1 LLFNGTHLTLVISH
15 SKEQSAVDL
24 DWLSLAALIV
34 VIVVSCTTTVNA
46 GLLAIVLAWILGVY
60 IAPLSGKAIG
70 LQSVVSGFPA
80 DLFLTLVGV
89 TLLFTLAQTNGTLD
103 RVARCA
109 VQSCRGNTGLIPI
122 MFFVLTLWLAS
133 IGPGN
138 IAAAALIAPMAM
150 AVAARAG
157 ISAFLM
163 TLMVAHG
170 AVAGALSPL
179 APTGIIARDR
189 MRDIGLEGFGGQTF
203 LYNLLANAVVAF
215 VGYFAFGGLRLL
227 GKRYAEAIQR
237 NHSNERFDSPT
248 DAQPARDPQSDDT
261 FRLQHYVTLMTIA
274 VVVIAVLLCRIG
286 LGRDLH
292 VGMTALVA
300 AMLLILCGHGDERAA
315 MRNMPWSVMLMVCG
329 VTVLTSLLEKTGGI
343 DRMTELV
350 AKISNRRSVTGVI
363 ALIAG
368 LVSVYSSTSGVVL
381 PAFLP
386 MTPGLVEQVGG
397 DALAVASSINVGGH
411 LVDVSPLST
420 IGALCVASA
429 AASEDR
435 RKLFN
440 KVLAWGLS
448 MSVVGAAFCYLFFGS
463 S

>member
-1 LLFNGTHLTLVISH
+1 LFL
-15 SKEQSAVDL
+15 
-24 DWLSLAALIV
+24 

-60 IAPLSGKAIG
+60 VAPLTGKAIG
-70 LQSVVSGFPA
+70 LKAIVGGFPA

-89 TLLFTLAQTNGTLD
+89 TFLFTLAQGNGTLD
-103 RVARCA
+103 RLTRRA
-109 VQSCRGNTGLIPI
+109 VHACQGNSGMILI
-122 MFFVLTLWLAS
+122 MFFLLTLGLAS

-138 IAAAALIAPMAM
+138 IAAAALVAPLAM
-150 AVAARAG
+150 ALAARAG

-179 APTGIIARDR
+179 SPTGIIARDR
-189 MRDIGLEGFGGQTF
+189 MREIGLEGYEVRTF
-203 LYNLLANAVVAF
+203 LYNLMANAIVALI
-215 VGYFAFGGLRLL
+215 GYCAFGGLGLL
-227 GKRYAEAIQR
+227 RKSSSGAPRKVETGDAPSTPVEPG
-237 NHSNERFDSPT
+237 HPSDSQD
-248 DAQPARDPQSDDT
+248 DAFGP
-261 FRLQHYVTLMTIA
+261 QHYATLVAIAGVVTA
-274 VVVIAVLLCRIG
+274 VVFSKIALE
-286 LGRDLH
+286 RDLH

-300 AMLLILCGHGDERAA
+300 GIGLVLFRIADEREA

-329 VTVLTSLLEKTGGI
+329 VTVLTSLLEQTGGLN
-343 DRMTELV
+343 RMTELV
-350 AKISNRRSVTGVI
+350 ASISNRRSITGMI
-363 ALIAG
+363 ALVAG

-386 MTPGLVEQVGG
+386 MTPGLVGHVGG
-397 DALAVASSINVGGH
+397 DALAIASSINVGGH

-429 AASEDR
+429 SASEDR

-448 MSVVGAAFCYLFFGS
+448 MSLVGALFCYVFFGG
-463 S
+463 